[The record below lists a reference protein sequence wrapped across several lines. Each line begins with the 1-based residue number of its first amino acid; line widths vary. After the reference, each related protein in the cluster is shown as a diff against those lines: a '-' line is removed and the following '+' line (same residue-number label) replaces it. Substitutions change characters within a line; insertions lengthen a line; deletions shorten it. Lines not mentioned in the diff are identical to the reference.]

1 MRSARTLLG
10 VGQTA
15 ALARPTQNGN
25 AAVRDRFTP
34 RPELGARDEIRAVP
48 AGLRPGCP
56 EAQQLTVRLV
66 QSIERDGLSVAAAAR
81 AAGVDVRL
89 AGLLVRLCAIER
101 ECAEAELEERLEEI
115 EQMCP
120 GEDWWS
126 YTDRQLA
133 LIFAGE
139 SIPNR
144 IVRELVQAWQR
155 RNGQPSA
162 RLAAELGITP
172 EALRRSLGLAAASS
186 GGSRDERRQRR
197 YQKTISV
204 ETAGRIVRAI
214 GIPACEVPGL

>member
-1 MRSARTLLG
+1 MRSARALRS
-10 VGQTA
+10 VDRA
-15 ALARPTQNGN
+15 AVLARPTHDRS
-25 AAVRDRFTP
+25 AAASDGVTA
-34 RPELGARDEIRAVP
+34 RPEPAARDEIRAVP
-48 AGLRPGCP
+48 AAVRPGCP
-56 EAQQLTVRLV
+56 EAQRLTVRLV
-66 QSIERDGLSVAAAAR
+66 RSIEQDGLSVAAAAR

-115 EQMCP
+115 QQMCP

-155 RNGQPSA
+155 RTGQPSA